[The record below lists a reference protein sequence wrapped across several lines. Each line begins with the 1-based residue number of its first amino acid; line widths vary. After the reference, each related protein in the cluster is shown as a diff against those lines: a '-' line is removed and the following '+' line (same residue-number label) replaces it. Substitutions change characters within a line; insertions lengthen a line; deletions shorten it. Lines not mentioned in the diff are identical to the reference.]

1 MVGKSP
7 EWPDDVEPISIEHF
21 EKLGINSKN
30 ELFWDGHRLITRSK
44 LYLTFPQT
52 VLAILAVIASLATI
66 ATGLNNASLFLCG
79 RGVGWL
85 GCPAASLPAAG
96 GAARTLPA
104 TPAPP
109 R

>member
-1 MVGKSP
+1 MVRKSSG
-7 EWPDDVEPISIEHF
+7 WPDDVEPISIEHF

-52 VLAILAVIASLATI
+52 ILAILAVIASLATI

-79 RGVGWL
+79 RGVAWL
-85 GCPAASLPAAG
+85 GCPATLVPSPAG
-96 GAARTLPA
+96 PLPA
-104 TPAPP
+104 TAAPL